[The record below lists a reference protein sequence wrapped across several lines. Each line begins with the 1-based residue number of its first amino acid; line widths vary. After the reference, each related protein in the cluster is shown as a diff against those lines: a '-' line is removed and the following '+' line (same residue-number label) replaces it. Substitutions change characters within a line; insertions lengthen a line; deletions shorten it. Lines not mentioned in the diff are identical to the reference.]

1 MSLKDILNRK
11 ATTHSMD
18 AALHWVVAIP
28 SLVLAAM
35 FFPFLLRGEEG
46 RLFFVSLL
54 LTGLSSLRWAR
65 AAYKKS
71 IEEDEYR

>member
-1 MSLKDILNRK
+1 MSIRDMLNRK

-18 AALHWVVAIP
+18 AALFGVAAIP
-28 SLVLAAM
+28 NLAIAAM
-35 FFPFLLRGEEG
+35 FFPSLLRGEG
-46 RLFFVSLL
+46 GWLFFVSLL